1 MGIKGISSSSFMSDA
16 NIISSLLSDSDH
28 NTHPFASRPAGT
40 SEWRCGL
47 GWGGRKREE
56 RERGERKRRKRE
68 RDREKRG
75 YEPFL
80 LHAPP
85 YTGLYIRGEIK
96 LTSTGSFDGF
106 GSHHTRKS

>member
-56 RERGERKRRKRE
+56 REREARERGERERE
-68 RDREKRG
+68 IERNEVTS
-75 YEPFL
+75 PFS
-80 LHAPP
+80 
-85 YTGLYIRGEIK
+85 
-96 LTSTGSFDGF
+96 STPRHTLGCIF
-106 GSHHTRKS
+106 GARSS